1 MVLVSKLLKERKNE
15 FNIILDIILI
25 VFLIFVAKKL
35 IEFYLLG
42 LHDGYVSQVP
52 ISEKIKRTY
61 CFNDTKLNCI
71 HCISETFSKI
81 KISEEIK
88 DIYKDY
94 TIPYFVWNL
103 TETKDL
109 GCIVLK
115 NETLFTYSLG

>member
-1 MVLVSKLLKERKNE
+1 MGLISKLLKERKNE

-42 LHDGYVSQVP
+42 LHDGYTSQIPFVD
-52 ISEKIKRTY
+52 EVKRTY

-71 HCISETFSKI
+71 HCISDTFVKV
-81 KISEEIK
+81 KKEEIIK

-94 TIPYFVWNL
+94 LIPYFLWNL
-103 TETKDL
+103 TKEEDL
-109 GCIVLK
+109 GCVIL
-115 NETLFTYSLG
+115 NETMFLQSLG